1 MHFED
6 LVKQPYSQDW
16 SNNSKECY
24 ENMFGSEIGIFG
36 ERARKA
42 VALRAPDID
51 INKGVPFT
59 ALIHES
65 NPDSGPYGG
74 MSFVIF
80 PIENGPALISMVV
93 GTQGL
98 SPDEDILSRPGH
110 GRKVSALCS
119 WLNSKYGNGKAVAWS
134 KQDPVRMDIDIPK
147 NVLDQF
153 PRYASVFKRYGK
165 VIYGFFAPPEEEN
178 EQSVKDTINTFLAL
192 YFDEYGHKP
201 LSKPGKEIAK
211 LEEQYLS
218 YLMPNITDEDLMH
231 LLLDRHFAV
240 LTGPP
245 GTGKTYMAL
254 QLLKNQFHGRGK
266 TIQFHP
272 NTTYETFVGGLFP
285 EKNTSSLGFSF
296 SPKPGVLMEAVAEA
310 HKTEDPFLLIIDE
323 INRADLSKV
332 LGEAIFLFEKNDFS
346 RKLDLPHDFGTVHGK
361 TLSIP
366 QNLFILGTMN
376 SADRSIAILD
386 IAIRRRFAFAK
397 LWPQYSVVEKYGSSL
412 MKGAYEKLV
421 NIFVEYASEEVF
433 ALMPGHSYFM
443 EEDNAKAVQS
453 LKTNLVPLLEEYLEQ
468 GYVSS
473 FSGPVDAY
481 IQWIKTL

>member
-1 MHFED
+1 MNFED

-24 ENMFGSEIGIFG
+24 ENLFGSGSGIF
-36 ERARKA
+36 EQRAKNA
-42 VALRAPDID
+42 VALRAPKIEID
-51 INKGVPFT
+51 KVPFT

-74 MSFVIF
+74 MSFVLF
-80 PIENGPALISMVV
+80 PIADGPALICMVV

-119 WLNSKYGNGKAVAWS
+119 WLNCKYGNGKAVAWS
-134 KQDPVRMDIDIPK
+134 KQDPVRIDMDIPK
-147 NVLDQF
+147 NVMDQF
-153 PRYASVFKRYGK
+153 PKYTSVFKRYGK
-165 VIYGFFAPPEEEN
+165 VIYGFFAPPEKEN
-178 EQSVKDTINTFLAL
+178 EEPIKEAILTFLAL

-201 LSKPGKEIAK
+201 LSKLGKEIAK
-211 LEEQYLS
+211 LEQQYFS
-218 YLMPNITDEDLMH
+218 YLMPNITNEDVMNLLME
-231 LLLDRHFAV
+231 RHFAV

-254 QLLKNQFHGRGK
+254 QLLKDQFHGRGK

-285 EKNTSSLGFSF
+285 EKDTSSLGFSF
-296 SPKPGVLMEAVAEA
+296 SPKPGALMEAIIEA
-310 HKTEDPFLLIIDE
+310 RQTEDPYLLIIDE

-346 RKLDLPHDFGTVHGK
+346 RKLELSHDFGSEYGK

-366 QNLFILGTMN
+366 ENLYILGTMN
-376 SADRSIAILD
+376 SADRSIAIMD

-397 LWPQYSVVEKYGSSL
+397 LWPQYSVVEKHGSSL
-412 MKGAYEKLV
+412 MKEAYEKLV
-421 NIFVEYASEEVF
+421 NIFVEYASEETF

-443 EEDNAKAVQS
+443 EKENSKAARS

-468 GYVSS
+468 GYISS
-473 FSGPVDAY
+473 FSGPVDAF
-481 IQWIKTL
+481 IQWVNTL

>member
-1 MHFED
+1 MNFED

-16 SNNSKECY
+16 SNNSKTCF
-24 ENMFGSEIGIFG
+24 ENLFGSEDGVFG
-36 ERARKA
+36 ERARK
-42 VALRAPDID
+42 VIALRAPDID
-51 INKGVPFT
+51 IKKGVPFT

-74 MSFVIF
+74 MSFVLF

-93 GTQGL
+93 GTQGI

-119 WLNSKYGNGKAVAWS
+119 WLNSKYGKGKAVAWS
-134 KQDPVRMDIDIPK
+134 KQDPVRVDMDIPK
-147 NVLDQF
+147 NVMDQF
-153 PRYASVFKRYGK
+153 PKYASIFKRYGK
-165 VIYGFFAPPEEEN
+165 VIYGFFVPPDEEN
-178 EQSVKDTINTFLAL
+178 EQSVKEAINTFLAL

-201 LSKPGKEIAK
+201 LSKPGREIAK
-211 LEEQYLS
+211 LEQQYFS
-218 YLMPNITDEDLMH
+218 YLMPNITDEDVMN

-254 QLLKNQFHGRGK
+254 ELLKNQFHGIGK

-285 EKNTSSLGFSF
+285 EKDNSSLGFSF
-296 SPKPGVLMEAVAEA
+296 SPKPGTLMEAIVEA
-310 HKTEDPFLLIIDE
+310 RKTEAPYLLIIDE

-346 RKLDLPHDFGTVHGK
+346 RKLELPHDFGSEYGK

-366 QNLFILGTMN
+366 QNLYILGTMN
-376 SADRSIAILD
+376 SADRSIAIMD

-397 LWPQYSVVEKYGSSL
+397 LWPQYSVVEQYGSSL
-412 MKGAYEKLV
+412 MKEAYEKLV
-421 NIFVEYASEEVF
+421 NIFVEYASEEAF

-443 EEDNAKAVQS
+443 EEDNSKASQS

-468 GYVSS
+468 GYISS

-481 IQWIKTL
+481 IQWVNTL

>member
-1 MHFED
+1 MNFVD
-6 LVKQPYSQDW
+6 LVKQSHSADW
-16 SNNSKECY
+16 SSNSKECF
-24 ENMFGSEIGIFG
+24 ETLFGSDSGIFK
-36 ERARKA
+36 ESAKKA
-42 VALRAPDID
+42 VALRAPNIE
-51 INKGVPFT
+51 IEKVPFT

-74 MSFVIF
+74 MSFVLF
-80 PIENGPALISMVV
+80 PIEDGPALISMVV

-134 KQDPVRMDIDIPK
+134 KQDPVRIDMDIPK
-147 NVLDQF
+147 NVMDQF
-153 PRYASVFKRYGK
+153 PQYASVFKRYGK

-178 EQSVKDTINTFLAL
+178 EQSINEAIKTFLGL

-201 LSKPGKEIAK
+201 LAKPLKEIAK
-211 LEEQYLS
+211 LEQEYFS
-218 YLMPNITDEDLMH
+218 FLMPNLTNEDVVD

-245 GTGKTYMAL
+245 GTGKTHMAL
-254 QLLKNQFHGRGK
+254 QLLKEKFEGRGK

-285 EKNTSSLGFSF
+285 EKDTSSLGFSF
-296 SPKPGVLMEAVAEA
+296 SPKPGVLMEAIAEA
-310 HKTEDPFLLIIDE
+310 QKTEEPYLLIIDE

-346 RKLDLPHDFGTVHGK
+346 RSLDLSHDFGSEYGK
-361 TLSIP
+361 SLSIP
-366 QNLFILGTMN
+366 ENLYILGTMN
-376 SADRSIAILD
+376 SADRSIAIMD

-397 LWPQYSVVEKYGSSL
+397 LWPQDSVVQKHGSKL
-412 MKGAYEKLV
+412 MKEAYQNLV
-421 NIFVEYASEEVF
+421 NIFVEYASDEAF

-443 EEDNAKAVQS
+443 ENNEAKTPQS
-453 LKTNLVPLLEEYLEQ
+453 LRTNLVPLLEEYLEQ
-468 GYVSS
+468 GYISS
-473 FSGPVDAY
+473 FAGPVDAY
-481 IQWIKTL
+481 IQWVNTL